1 MEQNRLFFK
10 KKDRLCSH
18 NLISELFHKGNS
30 FILYPF
36 RIIYHKTENT
46 DEKVP
51 LKVIFS
57 IPKRKFKK
65 AVHRNI
71 LKRRCR
77 EAYRLNKKLFH
88 NKEGKQYAVA
98 FIYISDKI
106 NSFSFI
112 EQAIIKIG
120 SKIKSNQQ
128 L

>member
-10 KKDRLCSH
+10 KKYRLCSH
-18 NLISELFHKGNS
+18 NLISELFQKGNS

-36 RIIYHKTENT
+36 RIIYYKTENT

-51 LKVIFS
+51 FKVIFS

-65 AVHRNI
+65 AVDRNL

-77 EAYRLNKKLFH
+77 EAYRLNKKLFYH
-88 NKEGKQYAVA
+88 NEKKQYVIA

-120 SKIKSNQQ
+120 SKIKFNQ
-128 L
+128 